1 MAKPGMAEMKELIL
15 NFHGVG
21 EPPSGTEDTDLT
33 YWWDEAPFLSTL
45 DAVVA
50 SKQTSNIPIKIT
62 FDDGNISDVRF
73 ALPALKARGLKASFF
88 VCAGRVGLNGYL
100 CADAIKELLKAG
112 MSIGSHGMHHRDWRQ
127 LGSTEL
133 YQEVVEAK
141 LILKGV
147 CGCEITEVAIPF
159 GSYDRRIL
167 AKLKS
172 AGYRTVYT
180 SDGGLAP
187 RHSWLKP
194 RNTLDRSCEPRHV
207 IEELIARDT
216 PVARVRRFLI
226 GSYKRL
232 R

>member
-1 MAKPGMAEMKELIL
+1 MAEMKELIL

-167 AKLKS
+167 TELRL
-172 AGYRTVYT
+172 AGYRRVYNFQRR
-180 SDGGLAP
+180 P
-187 RHSWLKP
+187 R
-194 RNTLDRSCEPRHV
+194 
-207 IEELIARDT
+207 T
-216 PVARVRRFLI
+216 P
-226 GSYKRL
+226 
-232 R
+232 